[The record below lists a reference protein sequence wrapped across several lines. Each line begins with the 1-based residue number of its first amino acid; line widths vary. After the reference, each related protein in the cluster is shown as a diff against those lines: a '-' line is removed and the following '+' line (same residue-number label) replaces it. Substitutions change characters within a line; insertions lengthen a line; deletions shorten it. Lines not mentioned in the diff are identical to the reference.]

1 DCKKAAT
8 PAEKTIC
15 GNYGLGQDEARLATL
30 FSVLTSLVAMGQ
42 RADLTDAQ
50 RKWVSVRDAC
60 GSDAGCLAR
69 VYQARIN
76 ELSQTLDALAKR
88 GPFWRQQE
96 AASTDRTRPLRLFI
110 QIGSTAL
117 TKRRDHCELSHVST
131 SFLTWS
137 FASPYRSWMTP
148 SS

>member
-1 DCKKAAT
+1 MNRRCCNLLGILLSSAITLAPHVGRAAPYAPLDCKKAAT
-8 PAEKTIC
+8 PAEKAVC

-88 GPFWRQQE
+88 GPF
-96 AASTDRTRPLRLFI
+96 
-110 QIGSTAL
+110 
-117 TKRRDHCELSHVST
+117 
-131 SFLTWS
+131 
-137 FASPYRSWMTP
+137 
-148 SS
+148 